1 MMKAVIILCLV
12 TSCLGS
18 AVLRRPRLDGRIV
31 GGSTADI
38 KDSPYQLSLQTEGN
52 HYCGASIIS
61 AEWALTAGHCV
72 DGGLPSWISVRA
84 GSSNRACGGSIH
96 QVAQIISHP
105 KFDRNTLDYDF
116 ALIRVATPFSFG
128 SNVAAV
134 GLPSRNEDVSPGTSA
149 IVTGWGLTSEGDG
162 WNATILQ
169 QVTVPIVSY
178 SECNADYE
186 NYDGGITE
194 RMICAGYTA
203 GGKDACQGDSGGP
216 LVANGKLQGVVS
228 WGYGCARPNYP
239 GVYARVASVRDWIKT
254 SSGV

>member
-116 ALIRVATPFSFG
+116 ALIR
-128 SNVAAV
+128 
-134 GLPSRNEDVSPGTSA
+134 
-149 IVTGWGLTSEGDG
+149 EGDG